1 MGLETILLWA
11 VIGLIAGWL
20 ASAVVGGGYGLV
32 GDIIVGIVG
41 AFLGSY
47 LFRAFSVSS
56 PFGGMAGTIF
66 VAFIGAVV
74 LLLLLRLIHRGTHHH
89 PRAG

>member
-1 MGLETILLWA
+1 MTLETILVWA

-32 GDIIVGIVG
+32 GDIVVGVVG
-41 AFLGSY
+41 AFLGGFI
-47 LFRAFSVSS
+47 FRALGAGQ
-56 PFGGMAGTIF
+56 PFGGMVGTIF

-74 LLLLLRLIHRGTHHH
+74 LLLVLRAIRTSSA
-89 PRAG
+89 RRI